1 MPSPKPSPKPSL
13 KSSLGPLA
21 LLRRSLGYRRARSV
35 SAVVALTVSA
45 ALATALLTLYSS
57 LEAKLHRE
65 FRSFGANILVTAA
78 PNQPLPPETL
88 SLVRRAAGPDA
99 VAAPSSFAVAT
110 TDRGTPAVVVG
121 TDFAATRRLDSF
133 WKVDLWPTGPDQA
146 LLGAKAANFIAD
158 EHLVKLLY
166 AGKPAT
172 FQGVGRLHTGGD
184 EESRIYVPLPAFTAW
199 TGLQP
204 TVIEVQVPGNSP
216 HINTVLEDLRRNVPP
231 GVTVQP
237 VRQLVEAESRI
248 VDRTRALMLGAVILI
263 VATVGV
269 SVLATLSASV
279 LERRRDFALMKALGG
294 SEAQLV
300 GLFLLE
306 VLSLA
311 LLGVVAGW
319 IVGSGIAALISE
331 VNFSTGTAPRL
342 SVLPLVLL
350 LNASIAACAALLP
363 ARVLRTLQ
371 PAALLKGE

>member
-1 MPSPKPSPKPSL
+1 MARL
-13 KSSLGPLA
+13 KSRLGPLA
-21 LLRRSLGYRRARSV
+21 LLRRSLLYRRARSI
-35 SAVVALTVSA
+35 SAVVALSVSA
-45 ALATALLTLYSS
+45 ALATALLTLYTS
-57 LEAKLHRE
+57 LEAKLHHE

-78 PNQPLPPETL
+78 PAGQPLPAETL
-88 SLVRRAAGPDA
+88 ALVQRAAGPDA
-99 VAAPSSFAVAT
+99 LAAPSTFAVAT
-110 TDRGTPAVVVG
+110 TDRGTPVVVVG
-121 TDFAATRRLDSF
+121 TDFDAARRLNSS
-133 WKVDLWPTGPDQA
+133 WKVDLWPTGPDGA

-166 AGKPAT
+166 AGKSAT
-172 FQGVGRLHTGGD
+172 FHGMGRIRTGGD
-184 EESRIYVPLPAFTAW
+184 EESRIYLPIAAFTAW
-199 TGLQP
+199 TGVQP
-204 TVIEVQVPGNSP
+204 TVIEVQVPGNAA
-216 HINTVLEDLRRNVPP
+216 HINTVLGDLRRALPS
-231 GVTVQP
+231 GVSVQP

-311 LLGVVAGW
+311 FLGVAAGW
-319 IVGSGIAALISE
+319 ILGSGIADLISE
-331 VNFSTGTAPRL
+331 LNFSTSTLPRL
-342 SVLPLVLL
+342 SVLPAVLL
-350 LNASIAACAALLP
+350 LNAFIAACAALLP
-363 ARVLRTLQ
+363 ARVLRTLE